1 MITNDSI
8 GFSILGNYLA
18 CHFKVKKHLSIM
30 DLYDIFK
37 VLGMLRICSWQE
49 FKIFAKP
56 KVFIADEYLS
66 LCYSKKELEMKLL
79 NRNIIENKVI
89 AARKENK
96 DPESPVWI
104 EVISILF
111 KEEPKDL
118 ESRIKG
124 ALKKLNDDYVFIPN
138 LWSFKFEQTD
148 GSRVTDRTII
158 NPEICH
164 LNVGRNTDLEKLLY
178 DYLIDHPAQ
187 LYKLFNE
194 SVKWQMESAYEYL
207 PSDEEEEE
215 YIEESSDYI

>member
-1 MITNDSI
+1 MIANDSI

-37 VLGMLRICSWQE
+37 VLSMLRICSWQE

-56 KVFIADEYLS
+56 KVFMTDEYLS
-66 LCYSKKELEMKLL
+66 LCYSKKGLEMKLL

-89 AARKENK
+89 ATRKENK

-124 ALKKLNDDYVFIPN
+124 ALKKLNDDYEFIPN
-138 LWSFKFEQTD
+138 LWSFEFEQSD
-148 GSRVTDRTII
+148 GSYVTDKTII
-158 NPEICH
+158 NPETFH
-164 LNVGRNTDLEKLLY
+164 LNVRHNIDLEELLH
-178 DYLIDHPAQ
+178 DYLTNHPAQ
-187 LYKLFNE
+187 FYKLFNE
-194 SVKWQMESAYEYL
+194 SVKWQMETACEL
-207 PSDEEEEE
+207 VSDDNEEEE
-215 YIEESSDYI
+215 YIEESSD